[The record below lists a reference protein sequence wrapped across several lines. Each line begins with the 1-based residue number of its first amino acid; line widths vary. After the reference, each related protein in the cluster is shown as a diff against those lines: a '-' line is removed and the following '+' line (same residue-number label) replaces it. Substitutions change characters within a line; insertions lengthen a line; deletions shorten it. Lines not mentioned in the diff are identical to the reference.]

1 MREIFYNEGYPSWSR
16 IDATMLGAIERYIK
30 QAIVDRNAMVS
41 SSALVAGKH
50 LLPLPLPVIRI

>member
-1 MREIFYNEGYPSWSR
+1 
-16 IDATMLGAIERYIK
+16 MLGAIERYIK

-50 LLPLPLPVIRI
+50 SCFDLQQGYVQAHI

>member
-1 MREIFYNEGYPSWSR
+1 
-16 IDATMLGAIERYIK
+16 MLGAIERYIK

-50 LLPLPLPVIRI
+50 SCFHLQQGYVQAHI